1 MAKGDVTKKV
11 ISKSG
16 KDRRAT
22 SYQLDQ
28 NKNMT
33 RTRSGNATA
42 FKQVVYLQEVG
53 KNKNGK
59 AIYSSITK
67 HERIS

>member
-28 NKNMT
+28 HKNMI

-42 FKQVVYLQEVG
+42 FKQVVELTEVG
-53 KNKNGK
+53 KNKKGK
-59 AIYSSITK
+59 VIYHSKTK
-67 HERIS
+67 HERSS

>member
-28 NKNMT
+28 NKNMV
-33 RTRSGNATA
+33 RTRSGSPTA
-42 FKQVVYLQEVG
+42 FKQVVELTEVG
-53 KNKNGK
+53 KNKKGK
-59 AIYSSITK
+59 VIYRSKTK
-67 HERIS
+67 HERI

>member
-1 MAKGDVTKKV
+1 MARGDITKKI

-16 KDRRAT
+16 KNRRTT

-28 NKNMT
+28 NKNMI

-42 FKQVVYLQEVG
+42 FKQVVYLQELG
-53 KNKNGK
+53 KNTKGK
-59 AIYSSITK
+59 VIYRSITK
-67 HERIS
+67 HELSS